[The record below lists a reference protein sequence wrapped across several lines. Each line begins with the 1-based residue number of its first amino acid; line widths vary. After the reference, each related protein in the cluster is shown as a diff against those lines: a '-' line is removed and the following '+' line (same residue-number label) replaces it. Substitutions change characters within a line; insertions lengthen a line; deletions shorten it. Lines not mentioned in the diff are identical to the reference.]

1 MNDWEIT
8 LIDQAESVDDIRGR
22 ESFRQYE
29 FNTFQVNGLNERDV
43 ALFWC
48 VWLLYLC
55 IVFIFSGLTHYIYFS
70 TSSSAIILR
79 VLITLLFT
87 VIVIIINLVII
98 IFSLILLLLLPL
110 LFYFNYLFHLI
121 FIYLYIHLLIRGPIR
136 SEGSHFG
143 RFFNPEMLRVER
155 VG

>member
-29 FNTFQVNGLNERDV
+29 LNTFQVNGLNERDV

-70 TSSSAIILR
+70 TLSYAIILR

-121 FIYLYIHLLIRGPIR
+121 FIYLYIHLLIRGPFR
-136 SEGSHFG
+136 WEESHFG

>member
-1 MNDWEIT
+1 MNDWKIT

-22 ESFRQYE
+22 ESFQQYE
-29 FNTFQVNGLNERDV
+29 LNTFQVNGLNERDV

-70 TSSSAIILR
+70 TLSSAIILC
-79 VLITLLFT
+79 VLIILLFT
-87 VIVIIINLVII
+87 VVVIIINLVII
-98 IFSLILLLLLPL
+98 IFSLILLLLPL

-121 FIYLYIHLLIRGPIR
+121 FIYLYIHLLIRGLIR

-143 RFFNPEMLRVER
+143 RCFNPEMYHS
-155 VG
+155 